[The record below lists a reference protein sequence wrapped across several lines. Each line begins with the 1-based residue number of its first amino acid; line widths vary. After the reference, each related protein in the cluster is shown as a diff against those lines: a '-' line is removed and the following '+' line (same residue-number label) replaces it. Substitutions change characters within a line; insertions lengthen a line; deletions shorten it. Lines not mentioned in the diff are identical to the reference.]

1 MRVPDQCPTMGWVEK
16 DSEGNVTV
24 QAPAATTHGPIPP
37 KAYLDNW
44 LVGAASS
51 KTSRQLRG
59 PFSTSRPG
67 DVCNGLARGT
77 IRVGVER

>member
-1 MRVPDQCPTMGWVEK
+1 MGCVEK
-16 DSEGNVTV
+16 DSEGNVTG

-51 KTSRQLRG
+51 KTSRRLRG
-59 PFSTSRPG
+59 AVFDEPAGRRLQRP
-67 DVCNGLARGT
+67 DAGT